1 MDDCPRLVSY
11 FCAELRGFCSRL
23 ETQCTSLHT
32 SIGRVTAL
40 EESGAAARFVD
51 QLNDRVLS
59 VTARLETLKAVTMG
73 TISFHELLGHCN
85 EVYKKNEDTNRLLEM
100 ELERH
105 GYKQS
110 QEAVTEVTVQGDD
123 FSLAEESYEAKAR
136 QDIKEAYLEVQR
148 EGVSATLDKRR
159 DHTGSSY
166 PNQKKKGLALLYT
179 AHIVDSDSAVHH
191 LVTEPS
197 KEQVSRNSSSRSLR
211 ELELGSA
218 DDLVDKRPLNCNGS
232 STGLLEPVA
241 SEEFNAAPS
250 WLKWQVS
257 IELLNEFVS
266 KLNNLFSLKTDSLCG
281 KPTDDVK
288 ALKPDD
294 LLSLAYEPQIQK
306 ACLLILVK
314 LQKLETGFHDGV
326 TTYSVR
332 KRVTKTSRSR
342 SFSLLKGGS
351 ERAIVVMGS
360 LLSSLLRQKEAEVV
374 EGGDGPEMQICPLV
388 KERGNSRQRKDE
400 CVVTK
405 NSDEGRNKDPADG
418 NSSKLEHCV
427 ERSSSSDNRRRS
439 PRLLIRPLGLEEQR
453 NRSFPMA
460 QIATEASLLV
470 STFESR
476 GSNES
481 LRSAYPLQ
489 DKIAE
494 AEDRRRNGESRDAS
508 ATIEA
513 PPPARLHMRFIQ
525 WSLKLE
531 IRA

>member
-1 MDDCPRLVSY
+1 MDDCPRLVSF

-32 SIGRVTAL
+32 SIGRVTAP
-40 EESGAAARFVD
+40 EESAAARFVD

-166 PNQKKKGLALLYT
+166 LESLSLKDLGLSASSLAALSVPDAVHDADT
-179 AHIVDSDSAVHH
+179 AHIVDTDSAVHH

-218 DDLVDKRPLNCNGS
+218 DDLVDKQPLNCNGS

-332 KRVTKTSRSR
+332 KRVTK
-342 SFSLLKGGS
+342 
-351 ERAIVVMGS
+351 V
-360 LLSSLLRQKEAEVV
+360 
-374 EGGDGPEMQICPLV
+374 
-388 KERGNSRQRKDE
+388 
-400 CVVTK
+400 
-405 NSDEGRNKDPADG
+405 
-418 NSSKLEHCV
+418 
-427 ERSSSSDNRRRS
+427 
-439 PRLLIRPLGLEEQR
+439 
-453 NRSFPMA
+453 
-460 QIATEASLLV
+460 
-470 STFESR
+470 
-476 GSNES
+476 
-481 LRSAYPLQ
+481 
-489 DKIAE
+489 
-494 AEDRRRNGESRDAS
+494 
-508 ATIEA
+508 
-513 PPPARLHMRFIQ
+513 
-525 WSLKLE
+525 
-531 IRA
+531 